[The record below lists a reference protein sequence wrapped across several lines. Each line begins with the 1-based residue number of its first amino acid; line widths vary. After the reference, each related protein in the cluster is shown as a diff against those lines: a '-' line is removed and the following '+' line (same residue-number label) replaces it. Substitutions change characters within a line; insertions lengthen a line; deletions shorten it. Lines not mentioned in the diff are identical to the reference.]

1 MDSSENKIET
11 FTATDHLNENSG
23 GPLITV
29 QINVIVICGG
39 SGKVFHV
46 HSGIT
51 VDENEEF
58 HPH

>member
-29 QINVIVICGG
+29 QINVIVIYAEDQAKY
-39 SGKVFHV
+39 SMFTLV
-46 HSGIT
+46 
-51 VDENEEF
+51 
-58 HPH
+58 